1 MVPLARP
8 CKKKQRQQQQQQQHH
23 HHHLRYARRNSGSS
37 GITTAA
43 AATASAVTATMV
55 TQYLLLGITII
66 IIIITIVMI
75 MISQHHN
82 HKNNNEDEDDE
93 NDGEHSYCSNK
104 TSQAGKEDEQSSCNH
119 VGVKAL
125 HNGTVPILRVKP
137 HAQTA
142 SRDREA
148 TKFRSAGRQQTIAN
162 FVKARSSA
170 TYTRKF
176 DARYS
181 RRVTSNEQETQPP
194 HEVLLTL
201 PGLASKSDVTKPNDE
216 QQLHP
221 NAQTVNTNIGG
232 IPRTTTS
239 RLKLQRAPSSSCSS
253 CRRGGAVIGGD
264 VSGLKAFWAP
274 QP

>member
-125 HNGTVPILRVKP
+125 HNGTVPLPSELTRLTSMGVGDADLMP
-137 HAQTA
+137 ETV
-142 SRDREA
+142 DA
-148 TKFRSAGRQQTIAN
+148 TVAGDAGT
-162 FVKARSSA
+162 KAFA
-170 TYTRKF
+170 
-176 DARYS
+176 
-181 RRVTSNEQETQPP
+181 
-194 HEVLLTL
+194 
-201 PGLASKSDVTKPNDE
+201 
-216 QQLHP
+216 
-221 NAQTVNTNIGG
+221 
-232 IPRTTTS
+232 
-239 RLKLQRAPSSSCSS
+239 
-253 CRRGGAVIGGD
+253 
-264 VSGLKAFWAP
+264 LKAHPSTKVQVLRAWGSG
-274 QP
+274 